1 MSLALNEIDPPIRF
15 RPDPPMTD
23 EKFMRFCAANE
34 PMRFEREPDGEI
46 LVMTPAGNRTGRI
59 NARIVQVLGNW
70 SDLDGRGY
78 SFDSSTGFTLPDGSV
93 RSPDASWVQ
102 ASRWDALSEEDQ
114 DRASPLCPDFIIEL
128 RSPSDRLTYLRAKM
142 EQWIANG
149 VEVGWLI
156 DPIEKVVTIY
166 RPGDEPEHLAQ
177 PTSVQGTGPI
187 AGFEL
192 VMARIWE

>member
-1 MSLALNEIDPPIRF
+1 MGLALNEIEPPVRL

-23 EKFMRFCAANE
+23 AEFMHFCAANE
-34 PMRFEREPDGEI
+34 PLRFEREPDGEI

-59 NARIVQVLGNW
+59 NAYIIHILAAW

-78 SFDSSTGFTLPDGSV
+78 YFDSSTGFTLPDGSI
-93 RSPDASWVQ
+93 RSPDAAWVQ
-102 ASRWDALSEEDQ
+102 ASRWDALTEEDK

-128 RSPSDRLTYLRAKM
+128 RSPSDRLPNLKTKM
-142 EQWIANG
+142 NRWISNG

-156 DPIEKVVTIY
+156 DPIEKAVTIY
-166 RPGDEPEHLAQ
+166 RPGDQPELLAQ

-192 VMARIWE
+192 VMSRIWD